1 MLGLFI
7 LCVCLEM
14 TAVALWRLPALRY
27 SDPLRRTLWG
37 CSAGFAVALWARFP
51 PVKAA
56 LDCVAVDFSALVKYF
71 FSMIASLALLNYAVT
86 SYGAQSDPPRHIVIC
101 RTVAVVSRQATI
113 VVIPT
118 MVVLF
123 FAVVDRSHPTHDFAA
138 DHAGQWGAAVFM
150 TLFYLYL
157 GSAAATCAFQWG
169 HVARRAETKSLR
181 AGLTLGSA
189 ATWLYAAYS
198 VVRVSFMW
206 LAMFVHVAPPVEQVA
221 GKAGDLLNVAAAALF
236 ATGAS
241 LPTTGVAA
249 QRWHTWRLL
258 YRLHPLRKDLA
269 RQFPEFSFQP
279 LSSLLR
285 EATRLAPS
293 LDIRLD
299 RAIQEC
305 GDAVEQLRH
314 YATED
319 LWSAVEEAT
328 AHHAD
333 PEAATEAYWIAATL
347 RCAHAHQRSALPAA
361 PLPMKPFPDSQ
372 AEARWLLRVQGIYVD
387 LPTGVIDEILVHA
400 GRPHGSSKHCLI
412 SVGSSRP

>member
-1 MLGLFI
+1 
-7 LCVCLEM
+7 M

-101 RTVAVVSRQATI
+101 RTVAVVSRRATI
-113 VVIPT
+113 IVIPT
-118 MVVLF
+118 MVILF
-123 FAVVDRSHPTHDFAA
+123 FTLVDRSHPTHDFAA

-169 HVARRAETKSLR
+169 HVARRAETNSLR

-206 LAMFVHVAPPVEQVA
+206 LAMFMHVAPPVEQVA
-221 GKAGDLLNVAAAALF
+221 GNAGDLLNVAAAALF

-249 QRWHTWRLL
+249 QRWQTWRLL
-258 YRLHPLRKDLA
+258 YRLQPLRRDLA
-269 RQFPEFSFQP
+269 LQFPQFSFQP
-279 LSSLLR
+279 LASRLR

-314 YATED
+314 YATAS
-319 LWSAVEEAT
+319 LWPAAEEA
-328 AHHAD
+328 AANHAD
-333 PEAATEAYWIAATL
+333 SEAATEAYWIAAAL
-347 RCAHAHQRSALPAA
+347 RRAHAHQRSAIPAA

-372 AEARWLLRVQGIYVD
+372 SEARWLVRVQDIYVG
-387 LPTGVIDEILVHA
+387 LSRGVIDEILVRA
-400 GRPHGSSKHCLI
+400 GRPHGNEQPT
-412 SVGSSRP
+412 VTMAGSSQP